1 MTKVTIGNTPMVIKN
16 NPWCE
21 TEIGCSN
28 EKYYARAPPWD
39 KRRQGLS
46 ALSDRQMQVINEF
59 SRVASR
65 ENEPRECK
73 DKNGMARNV
82 CRVKAIGFQMRRG
95 GNGRRSRREPTRRSP
110 ERRFV
115 R

>member
-21 TEIGCSN
+21 TEIGCSS
-28 EKYYARAPPWD
+28 EQYYARAPPWD
-39 KRRQGLS
+39 KRRQGLD
-46 ALSDRQMQVINEF
+46 ALSDRQMRVIEEF

-65 ENEPRECK
+65 ENEPNECRQK
-73 DKNGMARNV
+73 SGMARNV
-82 CRVKAIGFQMRRG
+82 CRVKSIGSRMRRG
-95 GNGRRSRREPTRRSP
+95 GSAERPSRQYSERRSP
-110 ERRFV
+110 RRF